1 MKIYLNVLDAFDSE
15 YQGKTYHIYQM
26 LELKTMQ
33 VYTYSSEDNLP
44 YKIGD
49 TLLCEIGYRY
59 RNKQGQIFVRS
70 IVSKYE
76 KENN

>member
-1 MKIYLNVLDAFDSE
+1 MRIYLNLLDSFDSE
-15 YQGKTYHIYQM
+15 YNGKKYHIYQ
-26 LELKTMQ
+26 LIELKTME
-33 VYTYSSEDNLP
+33 VYNYSSEEEVP
-44 YKIGD
+44 YKLGD

-70 IVSKYE
+70 IISKYE